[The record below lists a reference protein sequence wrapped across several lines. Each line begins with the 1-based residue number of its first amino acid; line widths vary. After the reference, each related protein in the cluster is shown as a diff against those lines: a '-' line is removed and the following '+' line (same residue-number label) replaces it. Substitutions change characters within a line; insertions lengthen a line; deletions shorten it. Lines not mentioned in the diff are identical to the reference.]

1 MRDHGGM
8 GNDLWNAIDD
18 HLTTTLLPDDP
29 ALDAALADSDAGGL
43 PAIQVAANQG
53 KLLSLL
59 VRIAGARRVLEI
71 GTLGGYSTIWLA
83 RGLPTDGRVVTL
95 ELDEHHA
102 EVARTNVDR
111 AGVGTIIEI
120 EVGPAADTLTAMVD
134 AGTEPFDF
142 VFIDADKGG
151 YPVYL
156 ERSLELSHPGTV
168 IVGDNVVRGGAVIDT
183 DTSDA
188 NAIGARRF
196 LELAGSD
203 PRIDATAVQT
213 VGTKGHDGFALLR
226 VVDA

>member
-1 MRDHGGM
+1 MEGM
-8 GNDLWNAIDD
+8 DNDLWNAIDD

-29 ALDAALADSDAGGL
+29 TLDAALADSEAGGL

-59 VRIAGARRVLEI
+59 VRISRARRVLEI

-83 RGLPTDGRVVTL
+83 RGLPTDGQLVTL

-102 EVARTNVDR
+102 EVARANVDR
-111 AGVGTIIEI
+111 AGVGAMVDIK
-120 EVGPAADTLTAMVD
+120 VGPAADTLTALVD
-134 AGTEPFDF
+134 AGADAFDF

-151 YPVYL
+151 YPGYL

-168 IVGDNVVRGGAVIDT
+168 IVADNVVRGGAVIEA

-196 LELAGSD
+196 LELAGGD
-203 PRIDATAVQT
+203 PRVEGTAVQT

-226 VVDA
+226 VIDA